1 MEVAHGYPVRYFHIR
16 KGGFCVDDFELEA
29 DFEAFV
35 EYVRELQ
42 DERERRGNVRIINPV
57 RLAEMRAAVDA
68 LKKVICEDD
77 SDAKISFSIDDFSNG
92 GCITIES
99 NDVLILRN
107 MDKFQEAFNK
117 LDNCEVQIAN
127 GKVQINFMAYGV
139 TTSQLLPDEE

>member
-1 MEVAHGYPVRYFHIR
+1 M
-16 KGGFCVDDFELEA
+16 DDFELESE
-29 DFEAFV
+29 FEAFV
-35 EYVRELQ
+35 DYVKELQ

-57 RLAEMRAAVDA
+57 RLAEMRAAVDT
-68 LKKVICEDD
+68 LKEVICDDD